1 MKILFWSHGEYSLSV
16 GVEKLYNFAAY
27 HCSLKHYRA

>member
-1 MKILFWSHGEYSLSV
+1 MKFLFWLVSEYSLSV

-27 HCSLKHYRA
+27 HCSVKH